1 MFGFLEK
8 VWFNICLLL
17 TIPFEVEWLD
27 DFVESMRTPDET
39 NAFLSVAKRNVVV
52 IEDKFTRDQVTF
64 QDTLGVWRFMYAYKY
79 TPNNKAMHF
88 TMKEV
93 PFYYEAV
100 LRHYAMPL
108 IRAAEKAAENR
119 PAA

>member
-17 TIPFEVEWLD
+17 TILFKVEWLD
-27 DFVESMRTPDET
+27 DFIESMRTPDET

-52 IEDKFTRDQVTF
+52 IEDRFTGDQVTF
-64 QDTLGVWRFMYAYKY
+64 HAPLGVWRFMYAYKY
-79 TPNNKAMHF
+79 TPNNKATHYSIR
-88 TMKEV
+88 EV
-93 PFYYEAV
+93 PFYYKAV

-119 PAA
+119 LAA

>member
-1 MFGFLEK
+1 MFGFIEK

-17 TIPFEVEWLD
+17 TVPFEVGWLD

-52 IEDKFTRDQVTF
+52 IEDKFTGDQVTF
-64 QDTLGVWRFMYAYKY
+64 QATLGVWRFMCAYKY
-79 TPNNKAMHF
+79 TPHNKAMHF
-88 TMKEV
+88 TMKDV
-93 PFYYEAV
+93 PFFYKAV

-119 PAA
+119 LAA